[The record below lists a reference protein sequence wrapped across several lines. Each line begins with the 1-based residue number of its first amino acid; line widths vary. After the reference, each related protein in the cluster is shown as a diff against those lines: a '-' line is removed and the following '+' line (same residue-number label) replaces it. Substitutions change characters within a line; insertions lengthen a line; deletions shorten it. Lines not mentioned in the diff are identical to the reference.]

1 MNKVINGKVDFEQI
15 KHLLSLQDREE
26 ISNLFAIARET
37 RDTHIGNKVYLR
49 GLIEYSNHCSKN
61 CYYCGIRAGNKNAFR
76 YEVNDNEVLEAAK
89 FACENRYGSIVL
101 QSGERSDKKFIAHI
115 SELIQKIHDAT
126 NNSLRI
132 TLSCGEQ
139 SEEVYRTWY
148 ELGAQR
154 YLLRIEA
161 SNPGLYKKLHPDNKN
176 HSYERRLEALKTL
189 INIGY
194 QTGTGV
200 MIGLPFQTLD
210 DLANDLIFI
219 RNCGVVMI
227 GMGPYIEHAETPLFK
242 YRDEL
247 LPPEKRVEL
256 SLKMIAILRLLRPSI
271 NIAST
276 TALQTLDPMGREKGL
291 RAGANVI
298 MPNITPVQYKKN
310 YDLYEGK
317 PCLNDEPSDCGS
329 CIEKRIEMAGCEVA
343 YGDWG
348 DSKAYHR
355 AGI

>member
-1 MNKVINGKVDFEQI
+1 MKEVINSNADFKKI
-15 KHLLSLQDREE
+15 KQLLSLNDKED
-26 ISNLFAIARET
+26 IKDLFAAARET
-37 RDTHIGNKVYLR
+37 RDTQIGNKVYLR

-61 CYYCGIRAGNKNAFR
+61 CFYCGIRAGNKNAFR
-76 YEVNDNEVLEAAK
+76 YDVNDNEVLAAAK
-89 FACENRYGSIVL
+89 FACKNRYGSIVL
-101 QSGERSDKKFIAHI
+101 QSGERSDKKFTAHI
-115 SELIQKIHDAT
+115 SELIKKIHDAT
-126 NNSLRI
+126 DNSLRI

-161 SNPGLYKKLHPDNKN
+161 SNPELYKKLHPGNKN
-176 HSYERRLEALKTL
+176 HSYDRRLEALKTL
-189 INIGY
+189 IKIGY

-210 DLANDLIFI
+210 DLAKDLIFI
-219 RNCGVVMI
+219 RDCGVVMI

-256 SLKMIAILRLLRPSI
+256 SLKMISILRLLRPTI

-276 TALQTLDPMGREKGL
+276 TALQTLDTMGREKGL
-291 RAGANVI
+291 HAGANVI
-298 MPNITPVQYKKN
+298 MPNITPLKYKKN

-317 PCLNDEPSDCGS
+317 PCLNDEPDDCSSG
-329 CIEKRIEMAGCEVA
+329 IEKIIKMAGCEVA
-343 YGDWG
+343 YGEWG